1 MGGKEQRMVRNN
13 YEDTIFSITNKLNDK
28 LDDLLMQSNQDN
40 SLIVDDVMIEFA
52 NVTIKFNNL
61 LIELTKRNTMVK
73 EFVSERNYN

>member
-1 MGGKEQRMVRNN
+1 MVRNN

>member
-1 MGGKEQRMVRNN
+1 M
-13 YEDTIFSITNKLNDK
+13 NDK

-61 LIELTKRNTMVK
+61 LIELTKKHNGQGVR
-73 EFVSERNYN
+73 ERAKLQLILL